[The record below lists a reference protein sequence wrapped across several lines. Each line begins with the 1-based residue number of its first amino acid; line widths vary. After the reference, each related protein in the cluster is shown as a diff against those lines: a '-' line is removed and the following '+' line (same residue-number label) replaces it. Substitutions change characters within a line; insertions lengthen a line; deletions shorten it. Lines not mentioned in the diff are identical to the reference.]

1 MRPLPVDSILAQLK
15 HLLSRVDNPSWETLE
30 RITLR
35 RQLVMEW
42 SDAPDVKVQEWIQQ
56 CLSVVQEYYDWV
68 KRHDEIQME
77 IEPGRESQVAQ
88 ADEEAIGDDR

>member
-1 MRPLPVDSILAQLK
+1 
-15 HLLSRVDNPSWETLE
+15 
-30 RITLR
+30 
-35 RQLVMEW
+35 
-42 SDAPDVKVQEWIQQ
+42 
-56 CLSVVQEYYDWV
+56 VVQEYYDWV